1 MITAYHKEYSDC
13 LGRDME
19 FKVYGSGGKPVLAI
33 PGEKGRFFQWEETGM
48 VEALKSELER
58 HRLQLFVADTIDAE
72 TVCNQWGDPYHR
84 VRMHEGWYHYVVD
97 ELVPRIGE
105 LNATGQDL
113 LWWAAPWVPTT
124 RPTSFCAAPTCLTG

>member
-48 VEALKSELER
+48 V
-58 HRLQLFVADTIDAE
+58 
-72 TVCNQWGDPYHR
+72 
-84 VRMHEGWYHYVVD
+84 
-97 ELVPRIGE
+97 VPLCG
-105 LNATGQDL
+105 G
-113 LWWAAPWVPTT
+113 
-124 RPTSFCAAPTCLTG
+124 